1 MPSMDAIITGL
12 GDIRAAMGRDESR
25 QDDAEIIQA
34 AVSMIY
40 ALSEEGAKT
49 TDDALDILH
58 DYRLQANSTAP
69 SSASMRSPESRFS
82 KTASG
87 IAPIA
92 TGGLPQIIPFAT
104 AAGRNWAG
112 GDGGKCRPEKRNGGT
127 FRAMKDGIKSAIG
140 GGYVPSATHTT
151 KASG

>member
-12 GDIRAAMGRDESR
+12 GDIRVAMGRDESR

-58 DYRLQANSTAP
+58 DYRLQAKQY
-69 SSASMRSPESRFS
+69 SALQRKHEVAG
-82 KTASG
+82 K
-87 IAPIA
+87 PI
-92 TGGLPQIIPFAT
+92 F
-104 AAGRNWAG
+104 
-112 GDGGKCRPEKRNGGT
+112 
-127 FRAMKDGIKSAIG
+127 KDGVWDCNGRTS
-140 GGYVPSATHTT
+140 PSHSFCHRCG
-151 KASG
+151 KKLGWR

>member
-40 ALSEEGAKT
+40 ALSEEGEAQRPRMTPWTSST
-49 TDDALDILH
+49 TTAC
-58 DYRLQANSTAP
+58 RRNSTAP

-92 TGGLPQIIPFAT
+92 TGGLPKIIPFAT

-112 GDGGKCRPEKRNGGT
+112 GDKRTG
-127 FRAMKDGIKSAIG
+127 RL
-140 GGYVPSATHTT
+140 
-151 KASG
+151 

>member
-58 DYRLQANSTAP
+58 DYRLQAKQYSALHYNDALRGWHRDEKDTLAQTSTKRREVLW
-69 SSASMRSPESRFS
+69 MNFE
-82 KTASG
+82 
-87 IAPIA
+87 
-92 TGGLPQIIPFAT
+92 PQ
-104 AAGRNWAG
+104 RQ
-112 GDGGKCRPEKRNGGT
+112 
-127 FRAMKDGIKSAIG
+127 
-140 GGYVPSATHTT
+140 TT
-151 KASG
+151 IF